1 MSTTYKRPKPCG
13 ASAEEISIFAEK
25 IANYYNV
32 QPGNDLEPVVLKQLN
47 GEITYLPFTK
57 TSTKQ
62 ASIIVEKG
70 GKFIIQLSPF
80 LFPLQRRISI
90 AHELGHFFLH
100 SRYGEVAIKAY
111 HNAEQRNELV
121 EEEAYEFACGF
132 LMPQEEFYKIAKDS
146 NNDSIKVATYFMVPE
161 PVARQRLIN
170 LGCR

>member
-1 MSTTYKRPKPCG
+1 MSTTYERPKPCG

-25 IANYYNV
+25 IAEYFNV
-32 QPGNDLEPVVLKQLN
+32 LPGYDLEPVVKRLN
-47 GEITYLPFTK
+47 GIITYLQFTK
-57 TSTKQ
+57 TGTKQ

-70 GKFIIQLSPF
+70 GKFVIQLSPF
-80 LFPLQRRISI
+80 LFPLQERISI

-100 SRYGEVAIKAY
+100 SRYGKVAIKAY
-111 HNAEQRNELV
+111 HDADQRNELV

-132 LMPQEEFYKIAKDS
+132 LMPQTKFFEIAKYA